1 MASVCIVKVLVFSN
15 VTRVNLDYGHHDH
28 YGHHVHYALR
38 KSRSNNTGSSVA
50 MTKTWLDMLEHDS
63 EFLNMN
69 KVYNYW

>member
-15 VTRVNLDYGHHDH
+15 VTRVNLDYDH